1 VEALVSTWEIVDP
14 DPADAPVNKPELV
27 ETVQA
32 KVVPETLF
40 VKTIFGAV
48 PEQIRSEAGVAV
60 AMGLGL
66 TVMTTVTGVPGQ
78 EFADGVIV

>member
-1 VEALVSTWEIVDP
+1 LVRTCEIVEP
-14 DPADAPVNKPELV
+14 EPADAPVNKPELV